1 MIFGVHLFLR
11 CDMPEQYQESMTGT
25 TTVGLVFAGGVILAT
40 EKRATMGYM
49 IASKRAKKVY
59 QIADRIGMTIA
70 GGVGDAQQL
79 ARIITVECNLYQIR
93 RSRSI
98 TVGAAATLLSN
109 YLNQNRYFPYY
120 VQLLVGGI
128 DEHGPSVYSVDAMGG
143 ATKEED
149 IVSTGSGSPMAY
161 GVLEDRYKPDLK
173 EEEATELAVRA
184 LRSAMKRDAGSGEG
198 IHVVV
203 ITKEGYRELGEDQL
217 KKYPAKNS
225 A

>member
-1 MIFGVHLFLR
+1 
-11 CDMPEQYQESMTGT
+11 MPEQVQESMKGT
-25 TTVGLVFAGGVILAT
+25 TTIGINFAGGVILAT

-49 IASKRAKKVY
+49 IASKKAKKVY
-59 QIADRIGMTIA
+59 QVADRIGMTTA

-79 ARIITVECNLYQIR
+79 ARILTVECNLYQIR

-98 TVGAAATLLSN
+98 TVGATATLLSN

-128 DEHGPSVYSVDAMGG
+128 DENGPSIYSVDAMGG
-143 ATKEED
+143 ATKEAE
-149 IVSTGSGSPMAY
+149 IVATGSGSPMAY
-161 GVLEDRYKPDLK
+161 GVLEDRFKPNMTED
-173 EEEATELAVRA
+173 EAIELAIRG
-184 LRSAMKRDAGSGEG
+184 LKSAMKRDAGSGEG

-203 ITKEGYRELGEDQL
+203 ITKDKYQELGEDAVNAHL
-217 KKYPAKNS
+217 ARIS